1 MLRIVKAEVDQEGR
15 IRPDEDV
22 PLEPG
27 TKVLITFLGKPTEA
41 SLLSERSLA
50 ADWSRPEEDVAWSHF
65 NQA

>member
-1 MLRIVKAEVDQEGR
+1 MKAEIDEEGR

-27 TKVLITFLGKPTEA
+27 TKVLITFLGDVTEA
-41 SLLSERSLA
+41 SLLSERSLS
-50 ADWSRPEEDVAWSHF
+50 ADWLRLEEDEAWSHL

>member
-1 MLRIVKAEVDQEGR
+1 MLRTVRAEIDEEGR

-27 TKVLITFLGKPTEA
+27 TKVLITFLGEVTETA
-41 SLLSERSLA
+41 LLSEQSLS
-50 ADWSRPEEDVAWSHF
+50 ADWSRPEEDAAWSHL